1 MATVPAV
8 APANEPNT
16 ANAAQAHHWNHEAGP
31 SWVVRQAQLDRM
43 LEPLGESALAAA
55 HPSAGE
61 RVVDIGCGCGAT
73 TIALA
78 ERVGPTGRVLGIDIS
93 EPMLARAQ
101 ERCSDLGLANVEL
114 LCADAQRAA
123 IPRGHDVAF
132 SRFGIMFFEDPVAAI
147 DNIGRGLRKDGRL
160 AFVCWQERARN
171 PWMGIPMAIALQHVP
186 PPPPLPADAPGPY
199 AFADRDR
206 VAGILSDAGFVDV
219 VIDSLEHDLLV
230 GGASNLDD
238 AAAFAV
244 DSGSV
249 RTLLRD
255 ADDEAR
261 RLAAESIRAAFEPYA
276 GADGVRIASA
286 AWVVS
291 ARRAVA

>member
-1 MATVPAV
+1 
-8 APANEPNT
+8 
-16 ANAAQAHHWNHEAGP
+16 
-31 SWVVRQAQLDRM
+31 M
-43 LEPLGESALAAA
+43 LEPLGEAALAAA
-55 HPSAGE
+55 HPTAGE
-61 RVVDIGCGCGAT
+61 CAVDIGCGCGAT

-78 ERVGPTGRVLGIDIS
+78 ERVTPGGRVLGVDIS

-101 ERCSDLGLANVEL
+101 ERCAALGLANVEL
-114 LCADAQRAA
+114 LQADAQRAV
-123 IPRGHDVAF
+123 IPRGHDLAF

-147 DNIGRGLRKDGRL
+147 DNIGRALRKDGRL

-171 PWMGIPMAIALQHVP
+171 PWMGIPMAAALQHVP
-186 PPPPLPADAPGPY
+186 PPPPIPPDAPGPF

-206 VAGILSDAGFVDV
+206 VARILGDAGFADV
-219 VIDSLEHDLLV
+219 AVRSFEHDLLV

-255 ADDEAR
+255 ADEATHR
-261 RLAAESIRAAFEPYA
+261 RAAESIRAAFEPYV
-276 GADGVRIASA
+276 GSDGVRIAAA
-286 AWVVS
+286 AWVVT
-291 ARRAVA
+291 ARRAAA